1 MTNKKGFTLMEILA
15 VLLVIAVVVSMAV
28 PVLRSV
34 RYEVKNS
41 QAKTAAHKLAQA
53 VRAYYQVSRGGVP
66 KGQSFTPTVD
76 SDKTNVVLATASACA
91 APSETGIPLQKTT
104 GTVEIKQLFAC
115 GYLSFKDFISL
126 PYTFTVCDPRPGQVP
141 NDTCKLT
148 EATGTNTPIV
158 VVHGADG
165 SGDKYDVSKNAD
177 YHIYVDQSMKVKD
190 SSK

>member
-1 MTNKKGFTLMEILA
+1 MEILA

-34 RYEVKNS
+34 RYEVKNG
-41 QAKTAAHKLAQA
+41 QAKNAAHKLAQA
-53 VRAYYQVSRGGVP
+53 VRTYYQVSRGGVP
-66 KGQSFTPTVD
+66 RGQSFTPTAD
-76 SDKTNVVLATASACA
+76 SDIVLAAPSACV

-104 GTVEIKQLFAC
+104 GSVEIKQLFAC
-115 GYLSFKDFISL
+115 GYLSFKDFVSL

-141 NDTCKLT
+141 NDTCKLS

-158 VVHGADG
+158 VVKGVDGA
-165 SGDKYDVSKNAD
+165 GDKYKNAD
-177 YHIYVDQSMKVKD
+177 YYIYVDQSLKVKD

>member
-76 SDKTNVVLATASACA
+76 ADKSNVVLATPSACV

-141 NDTCKLT
+141 NETCRLT

-158 VVHGADG
+158 VVKGAAG
-165 SGDKYDVSKNAD
+165 AGDKYDVSKNSA

>member
-141 NDTCKLT
+141 NETCRLT

>member
-66 KGQSFTPTVD
+66 KGQSFTPTE
-76 SDKTNVVLATASACA
+76 SADKTNVVLATASACA
-91 APSETGIPLQKTT
+91 SPSETGIPLQKTT

>member
-76 SDKTNVVLATASACA
+76 ADKNNVVLAAASDCV

-141 NDTCKLT
+141 NETCRLT

-158 VVHGADG
+158 VVKGADG
-165 SGDKYDVSKNAD
+165 SGDKYDVSKNSA
-177 YHIYVDQSMKVKD
+177 YHIYVDQSMKAKD

>member
-1 MTNKKGFTLMEILA
+1 MEILA

-34 RYEVKNS
+34 RYEVKNG

-66 KGQSFTPTVD
+66 RGQSFTPTVAA
-76 SDKTNVVLATASACA
+76 DKTNVVLAAASACV
-91 APSETGIPLQKTT
+91 APSETGIPLQKTN

-126 PYTFTVCDPRPGQVP
+126 PYTFMVCDPRPGEVP
-141 NDTCKLT
+141 NETCRLT

-158 VVHGADG
+158 VVLGADG
-165 SGDKYDVSKNAD
+165 SGDKYDASKNAA

>member
-66 KGQSFTPTVD
+66 QEQSFTPTLNTD
-76 SDKTNVVLATASACA
+76 VVLASASECVS
-91 APSETGIPLQKTT
+91 PSETGIPLQKTT
-104 GTVEIKQLFAC
+104 GIVPIKQLFAC
-115 GYLSFKDFISL
+115 GYLSFKDFVGL
-126 PYTFTVCDPRPGQVP
+126 PYTFMVCDPRPNYTVHDP
-141 NDTCKLT
+141 MCRLT

-158 VVHGADG
+158 VVKGADG
-165 SGDKYDVSKNAD
+165 SGDKYDVSKNSA